1 MTQYQV
7 VKKDGSF
14 LTMVQ
19 DGTINTA
26 ATSITLFG
34 HDFID
39 YGNYLNENLVY
50 LTENFANVVAPPNQL
65 VGQLWYNLEQASLN
79 YYDISN
85 QWRTIITSA
94 GATFYGD
101 IVVSNGTDMVEL
113 LTNGT
118 IILSNPNGPSIN
130 FQYNI
135 GGPTIADL
143 YISNANNTTTLHS
156 SVPFISDQTLYATQN
171 LYTGGTLV
179 IDNVANLYCQNN
191 QLYCSVPVN
200 INGALV
206 ANSSI
211 TSTDQY
217 NFSTTNSSISS
228 GLNGKSDIDFF
239 IGGNNQPSYTFTQ
252 NGQIS
257 ITSTNVNPAS
267 IIMTNPSGM
276 TSIDQYAP
284 NGNADAINV
293 VAVDGL
299 YVNGTLTAS
308 LPYVQ
313 SEISNLQNFIAGNYL
328 PLTGGYLSGNLGV
341 TNSINLYNTKNGSIS
356 STIYTDINGING
368 GNDLVIETGPNQNY
382 FAFLSNGQLVLP
394 QQASQPN
401 TAPQWGQVQ
410 NWANSTFKTVV
421 SPGDYSRYLMI
432 TESTSTLTISDGV
445 YSIYVRLWGAG
456 GGGGGG
462 GGSSHGAWG
471 GAGGGGGGMAEFW
484 LQVSPGQQYNITI
497 GTGGAGGGNGASGG
511 SSSFGGIVTCGG
523 GGGGGAGGDGTYS
536 GTGGGVWIA
545 SGTAGFG
552 LITNASGST
561 GCESYHDNATGNIGG
576 GWNGGVAGTPDVAAG
591 NGGWGSGGGGS
602 VGAGATGGNGLC
614 IVMF

>member
-1 MTQYQV
+1 MAQYQV

-19 DGTINTA
+19 DGTINTTA
-26 ATSITLFG
+26 SSITLFG

-39 YGNYLNENLVY
+39 YGNYLNENLIY
-50 LTENFANVVAPPNQL
+50 LTENFANVIAPTNQL

-85 QWRTIITSA
+85 QWLTIVTTA

-101 IVVSNGTDMVEL
+101 VIVSNGTDMVEL

-156 SVPFISDQTLYATQN
+156 SVPLVADQTLYATQN

-200 INGALV
+200 INGTLV
-206 ANSSI
+206 ANGSI
-211 TSTDQY
+211 TATDQY
-217 NFSTTNSSISS
+217 NFSMTSTSISS

-257 ITSTNVNPAS
+257 ITSTDTNPAS
-267 IIMTNPSGM
+267 ITMTNPSGM
-276 TSIDQYAP
+276 ASIDQYAP

-293 VAVDGL
+293 VALEGL

-313 SEISNLQNFIAGNYL
+313 SQITNLKNFVTGNYL
-328 PLTGGYLSGNLGV
+328 PLTGGYLSGSLGV
-341 TNSINLYNTKNGSIS
+341 TNGIDFYNTVNGDKAS
-356 STIYTDINGING
+356 SIYTDINGVNG
-368 GNDLVIETGPNQNY
+368 GNDIVIDTGPDSNY
-382 FAFLSNGQLVLP
+382 FLFLSDGQLVLP
-394 QQASQPN
+394 QQASQSN
-401 TAPQWGQVQ
+401 SAPQWGQVQ
-410 NWANSTFKTVV
+410 NWANSTFKTVIE
-421 SPGDYSRYLMI
+421 PGDYSRYLMI
-432 TESTSTLTISDGV
+432 TESNSTLTIPDGV

-456 GGGGGG
+456 GGGGNGG
-462 GGSSHGAWG
+462 PSSHGVWG

-484 LQVSPGQQYNITI
+484 IQVSPGQQFNISI
-497 GTGGAGGGNGASGG
+497 GTGGAWGGGAGG

-523 GGGGGAGGDGTYS
+523 GGGGGAGGDWTYS
-536 GTGGGVWIA
+536 GKGGGVWIA
-545 SGTAGFG
+545 SGIAGFG
-552 LITNASGST
+552 LITNANGST
-561 GCESYHDNATGNIGG
+561 GCESYHDGATGNIGG
-576 GWNGGVAGTPDVAAG
+576 GWNGGAAG
-591 NGGWGSGGGGS
+591 SSNGSAPGIGGWGSGGGGS
-602 VGAGATGGNGLC
+602 VNEGAAGGNGLC
-614 IVMF
+614 LVMF